1 MAPVIESRLSRPL
14 KLPGLGQC
22 SGRRH
27 HPRNECTTHVHSS
40 LVSGREIARHPP
52 RPRTHHCGGAL
63 RFAQKMCR
71 GPISISSVRQLLR
84 RRCDVGFPNRCRLK
98 SLRYKRWRRPLNGRK
113 IDLCPNG
120 GGRGRGPIRMCKA
133 LFGANADQ
141 IKRLLVWAES
151 GEASRSVNPKVR
163 LDAPVG
169 DKSRPRS
176 WPLGDLIT
184 HWLRASSTR
193 QPGEEAEDHASA
205 NPTAGAQR
213 PSTATTDPS
222 RLSIVKTRP
231 AANPPARHP
240 YVCASTGIPRPMAR
254 NPNVAMPR
262 GRPSFSTKRRGRPR
276 LRFCVDWRSGKRHE
290 RGRTQN
296 SIEERSSRKHAA
308 TPFGGSARYQH

>member
-1 MAPVIESRLSRPL
+1 MCCDSVAMRA
-14 KLPGLGQC
+14 
-22 SGRRH
+22 
-27 HPRNECTTHVHSS
+27 
-40 LVSGREIARHPP
+40 VS
-52 RPRTHHCGGAL
+52 
-63 RFAQKMCR
+63 
-71 GPISISSVRQLLR
+71 R
-84 RRCDVGFPNRCRLK
+84 RRQLK
-98 SLRYKRWRRPLNGRK
+98 SLRDKRWRRPLNGRK

-151 GEASRSVNPKVR
+151 GEGEPIAEPKGPSR
-163 LDAPVG
+163 
-169 DKSRPRS
+169 RPRRGEPRDHAH
-176 WPLGDLIT
+176 WGALGDLIT
-184 HWLRASSTR
+184 HWLRASSTL